1 MTMMR
6 RAAAAALG
14 TALAAALNLTAAHAV
29 TPADGGTAVK
39 NAPLTAPVPV
49 SAPAPAQAPAPA
61 PGLDEGWQGDG
72 LSLSPAENNA
82 VEEFLSKARRT
93 EAVISPRLR
102 NIARLSNAELAGFD
116 QRLKSPDSLKRKV
129 ATSLVDH
136 PGQNIDQA
144 LAGIGDSLR
153 YTFQWPTD
161 RYTDGVT
168 LAARFVS
175 AWQGP
180 AVRWKNTWG
189 SKTGYKGIN
198 TNWDE
203 SSTPHRFEIQFH
215 TPESRDAAVSTH
227 RLYEEQRLPSTSPER
242 ARELQWQMDEIF
254 GAVPVPAGAAQL
266 AAP

>member
-14 TALAAALNLTAAHAV
+14 TALAAALNLTAAHAA
-29 TPADGGTAVK
+29 TTTGGTAFK
-39 NAPLTAPVPV
+39 SAPLA
-49 SAPAPAQAPAPA
+49 APAPA
-61 PGLDEGWQGDG
+61 PAPAPARELDEGWQGDG
-72 LSLSPAENNA
+72 LSLSPEENNA
-82 VEEFLSKARRT
+82 VEEFLSEARRT
-93 EAVISPRLR
+93 EEVISPRLR
-102 NIARLSNAELAGFD
+102 NIAQLSRAELAGFD

-136 PGQNIDQA
+136 PGQNIDEA

-168 LAARFVS
+168 LAATFVS

-203 SSTPHRFEIQFH
+203 SSTQHRFEIQFH
-215 TPESRDAAVSTH
+215 TPESRDAALTTH
-227 RLYEEQRLPSTSPER
+227 GLYEEQRLPDTSPER
-242 ARELQWQMDEIF
+242 AGELQRQMDEIF
-254 GAVPVPAGAAQL
+254 GAVTVPAGAAQL
-266 AAP
+266 TAP

>member
-14 TALAAALNLTAAHAV
+14 TALAATLNLTAAHAV
-29 TPADGGTAVK
+29 TTTAGGTAVK
-39 NAPLTAPVPV
+39 NAPLAAPVP
-49 SAPAPAQAPAPA
+49 APAPA
-61 PGLDEGWQGDG
+61 PELDEGWRGDG

-82 VEEFLSKARRT
+82 VEEFLGKARRT

-168 LAARFVS
+168 LAATFVS

-189 SKTGYKGIN
+189 GKTGYKGIN

-203 SSTPHRFEIQFH
+203 SSSQHRFEIQFH

-227 RLYEEQRLPSTSPER
+227 RLYEEQRLPGTSPER
-242 ARELQWQMDEIF
+242 ARELQRQMDEIF